1 MRVLDVRRPV
11 RRAMAVICAFFGAFG
26 VTLVLLVG
34 AREGSAG
41 DLAAPAP
48 APATDASGLPA
59 PTARVGLP
67 ATSARAPSPAPTSRQ
82 TLTTAAGTPVH
93 AFPPLVTEGATPPRP
108 MVVMLHGMCSQA
120 LPTCDFWS
128 AAGREGSWLVC
139 PTGNAVCGGE
149 PDWKGTGPQKAASI
163 DASLAT
169 VDAAFGPHIDH
180 AAGDVLIGFSR
191 GAFVARDVVYERPGR
206 WTGVILVGASL
217 SPDPAR
223 FKAAGVRRV
232 VLAAGDYDGAR
243 PAMQRAAA
251 TLTAGGVPA
260 RYVSLGRIGHWLPDD
275 FETKMRDALR
285 WVREGSLPHGT

>member
-1 MRVLDVRRPV
+1 MRALDVRRPV

-26 VTLVLLVG
+26 VTMVLLVG

-41 DLAAPAP
+41 DLGAPAP
-48 APATDASGLPA
+48 APSAAASRLPA
-59 PTARVGLP
+59 PTATGARP
-67 ATSARAPSPAPTSRQ
+67 AATPAPTSRQ

-93 AFPPLVTEGATPPRP
+93 AFPPLAAAGPPAPRP

-139 PTGNAVCGGE
+139 PTGNAMCGGE

-223 FKAAGVRRV
+223 FKASGVRRV

-260 RYVSLGRIGHWLPDD
+260 RFVSLGRIGHWLPDD
-275 FETKMRDALR
+275 FEKKMRDALR
-285 WVREGSLPHGT
+285 WVRESNGPNGT